1 MTSKIQHLQV
11 GCLQH
16 LPCAR
21 THDAQA
27 QTSSTLARKE
37 SLHLIR
43 NDVQGVSMQLEQQL
57 GQHSR
62 SSSLFCTFGGTVA
75 VEEGWKVTF
84 HGVTA
89 KKVIKLL
96 CFLNWTHFCD
106 KLVKWMKWKVS
117 PIQDTP
123 TSFSTTLKE
132 PLESGISDKATKTCH
147 LHTDTCLIQ
156 LSADFLV
163 CQYCRRSSGKLAF
176 NSKIQPCGIFHLD
189 MLPKSDTK
197 LPLQVFMQQ
206 LNSFVR
212 DCIFF
217 HTPVKTVFSFIWIL
231 WNEKAF
237 D

>member
-1 MTSKIQHLQV
+1 M

-37 SLHLIR
+37 SLHPMR

-57 GQHSR
+57 GQCSR
-62 SSSLFCTFGGTVA
+62 SSSLFCTSGGTAA
-75 VEEGWKVTF
+75 VEEGWKVTY
-84 HGVTA
+84 HGVMA

-96 CFLNWTHFCD
+96 CFLHWTHFCEE
-106 KLVKWMKWKVS
+106 LVKWMKWKVS
-117 PIQDTP
+117 PIRDTP

-132 PLESGISDKATKTCH
+132 PLVSGISDKATKTCH
-147 LHTDTCLIQ
+147 LHADTCLIQ

-163 CQYCRRSSGKLAF
+163 CQYCKKSSGKLAF
-176 NSKIQPCGIFHLD
+176 NSKIQPCDIFHLD

-197 LPLQVFMQQ
+197 LLLQVFTK
-206 LNSFVR
+206 LFSCCVR

-217 HTPVKTVFSFIWIL
+217 NTPVKTVFSFIWIL